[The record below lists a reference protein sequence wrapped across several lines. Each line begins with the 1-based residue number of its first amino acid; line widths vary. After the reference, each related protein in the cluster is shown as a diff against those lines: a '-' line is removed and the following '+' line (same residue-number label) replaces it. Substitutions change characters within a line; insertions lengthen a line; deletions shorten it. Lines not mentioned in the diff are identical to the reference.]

1 MSDLRYVSSPDLN
14 NLTDNKLEQLYPEK
28 TEVVSL
34 QCENVLEPVANTLGF
49 SAAKAFEGARPG
61 YVFKMDKLGLG
72 YYLDKSYAVAEPD
85 ANTLGFIAAKA
96 FEGARPGYVFK
107 MDKLGLGYYLDK
119 YYVVPLE

>member
-14 NLTDNKLEQLYPEK
+14 ILTNNNLEQLYPEK

-34 QCENVLEPVANTLGF
+34 QCENVLEPDANTLGF

-72 YYLDKSYAVAEPD
+72 YYLDK
-85 ANTLGFIAAKA
+85 
-96 FEGARPGYVFK
+96 
-107 MDKLGLGYYLDK
+107 

>member
-14 NLTDNKLEQLYPEK
+14 NLTNNNLEQLYPEK
-28 TEVVSL
+28 TVVSL

-72 YYLDKSYAVAEPD
+72 YYLDK
-85 ANTLGFIAAKA
+85 
-96 FEGARPGYVFK
+96 
-107 MDKLGLGYYLDK
+107 
-119 YYVVPLE
+119 YYVVQLE